1 MCKLY
6 FNFHIWIIKAM
17 VTTVVIDSY
26 TSYSV
31 VVPRS
36 AVLFVEIRVLAFYFD
51 IYYIYIN
58 KYIYD

>member
-1 MCKLY
+1 
-6 FNFHIWIIKAM
+6 M

-58 KYIYD
+58 TYIYD

>member
-1 MCKLY
+1 
-6 FNFHIWIIKAM
+6 M

-58 KYIYD
+58 TYIYDWYVLYIYIYKYI

>member
-51 IYYIYIN
+51 IYYIYI
-58 KYIYD
+58 